1 MNEHAVPADL
11 HKLVDSAI
19 LAARRDATYK
29 TADTMQAAVQARMA
43 LLAALSTQE
52 ASPNTQQPQEDLA
65 GALRLPPDAAS
76 QLRSLPQRSVPA
88 APPCNKG
95 NLCPWT
101 DGDPSYC
108 RRCGER
114 AQGSCQ

>member
-43 LLAALSTQE
+43 LLSALSTQE
-52 ASPNTQQPQEDLA
+52 AVPPSPLGAPPAGSGSPLQPPA
-65 GALRLPPDAAS
+65 AAS
-76 QLRSLPQRSVPA
+76 A
-88 APPCNKG
+88 AIPSAKCECMPMFAAEVCAD
-95 NLCPWT
+95 CP
-101 DGDPSYC
+101 
-108 RRCGER
+108 EKK
-114 AQGSCQ
+114 A